1 MEECLSHEFCLKLKF
16 SCCLRLHG
24 QSFEERTSTSSP
36 TESQLQLKQFKRV
49 VHESIKV
56 LRKCW
61 KHLQNISCHA
71 TIKDAKHNTMSK
83 SRSVDMTASFTEK
96 TSCFFSCYTLTSQ
109 SLGLPKLRDQWR
121 HHGDVETICGLVHQP
136 SIQALRETATDSCP
150 PDLPPDRL
158 PLKGSKVLARMWRT
172 LDMSWGFFLACDCDI
187 VGSSVSEI
195 LSSHHRNSSF
205 GDGTEICWRWSHLSH
220 C

>member
-1 MEECLSHEFCLKLKF
+1 MFAASWPKFWGKNINIISHRITATTK
-16 SCCLRLHG
+16 
-24 QSFEERTSTSSP
+24 T
-36 TESQLQLKQFKRV
+36 KQFKRV

-83 SRSVDMTASFTEK
+83 RRSVDMTASFTEK

-158 PLKGSKVLARMWRT
+158 PLKGSRMWRS
-172 LDMSWGFFLACDCDI
+172 LDMSWGFFFGLWLWYCGFEC
-187 VGSSVSEI
+187 
-195 LSSHHRNSSF
+195 LRNSLFS
-205 GDGTEICWRWSHLSH
+205 S
-220 C
+220 